1 VLERDPRAPARP
13 GRPDEPSSGTSP
25 PPWVPLLR
33 RLTELSPLWGSWKNA
48 DAAIAGH
55 GDIDSVSSRQDR
67 DMLVNEFRR
76 WAAEHGMG
84 PMFTCPHLP
93 GSFLAVAVRGREL
106 VELQLMER
114 AMFRGATLF
123 GARDLAPMMLMD
135 RRGFRRLRPGAEA
148 LLVLFHMGLRWGGR
162 ANPEG
167 LRRKPFVDMMQGD
180 PEGMRAA
187 TEVFGSARGSA
198 LTLATAVLRGDWDRR
213 AAIAVEAHIGAR
225 GLRNPGLWLQRARY
239 QFSGGRYCPM
249 LPVLRRGRRIE
260 GDVDSWIELTG
271 RSHAS

>member
-1 VLERDPRAPARP
+1 MLERNSRPSARP
-13 GRPDEPSSGTSP
+13 GDEAPGGTSP

-33 RLTELSPLWGSWKNA
+33 RLTELSPLWGVWKNA

-55 GDIDSVSSRQDR
+55 GDIDSVSPPQDR

-106 VELQLMER
+106 VELQLVER

-123 GARDLAPMMLMD
+123 GARDLAPMMIID
-135 RRGFRRLRPGAEA
+135 DRGFRRLRPGAEA
-148 LLVLFHMGLRWGGR
+148 LLVLFHVGLRWGGR
-162 ANPEG
+162 ADPEG
-167 LRRKPFVDMMQGD
+167 LRRKPIVDMMRRD
-180 PEGMRAA
+180 PDGMRAA

-198 LTLATAVLRGDWDRR
+198 LRLATAVLRGDWDRR
-213 AAIAVEAHIGAR
+213 AAITVEAHTGAG
-225 GLRNPGLWLQRARY
+225 GLRNPGLWLHRARY
-239 QFSGGRYCPM
+239 QFSGGQYCSM
-249 LPVLRRGRRIE
+249 LPVLRFRGRRIE

-271 RSHAS
+271 RSHGS